1 MKKIDLLR
9 NEIERE
15 KIKAYVVPSSD
26 PHLSE
31 YLPEHYKERAFLT
44 GFTGSNGLCIT
55 TMTEG
60 KLWTDGR
67 YFIQA
72 EMELKDSGYDLMKM
86 ATPGYP
92 TYVEWLKDNLKSGDT
107 VGLNALY
114 FSKAELNNLSEAL
127 AEKGIKIVDLD
138 LVGRLW
144 KDRPDLS
151 KENAFVLEDK
161 YAGKSASS
169 KIKEVRSAMSEA
181 GADVHIVSE
190 LPSISWTFNIRG
202 RDILF
207 TPVLFAY
214 ASIEKDR
221 AILFT
226 DLSKITDEVMAH
238 LKNNGV
244 EVREYNKIFEYAA
257 SLKGKNVLVD
267 KNMLNSKVYDSIAG
281 NIVHGKNPAEYL
293 KAIKNDT
300 EIKNQLEAHKIDCVA
315 LTKYFH
321 YLKTNVGKI
330 NINEYTA
337 QEKLHEFR
345 AESPLFIEESFG
357 TISAYGPNAAMMHYS
372 ANENKHSDLKPK
384 SLYLVDSGGQYF
396 LGTTDI
402 TRTIALGP
410 VSDEEKRDFTN
421 VLKSHI
427 NLASFKFLKGTT
439 GHALDAVAREPLWRL
454 GQDYKCGTGHGV
466 GYLLGVHEGPHGIST
481 RENNVAFAENMVI
494 TIEPGIYK
502 ENKHGIRTENDY
514 FVKKAF
520 ENENG
525 EFLEFETFNYLPI
538 DLDAIDPKLLTEDEK
553 AWLNDYH
560 KKTYELLKDDL
571 DDELRAWLKEYTRAI

>member
-15 KIKAYVVPSSD
+15 NIKAYVVPSSD

-44 GFTGSNGLCIT
+44 GFTGSNGLCVT
-55 TMTEG
+55 TPTEG

-114 FSKAELNNLSEAL
+114 FSKAELDNLSETL

-144 KDRPDLS
+144 KDRPELS
-151 KENAFVLEDK
+151 KEKAFVLEDK

-169 KIKEVRSAMSEA
+169 KIKEIRSAMSEVS
-181 GADVHIVSE
+181 ADVHIVSE
-190 LPSISWTFNIRG
+190 LPSISWTFSIRG

-244 EVREYNKIFEYAA
+244 EVREYNEIFEYAA

-281 NIVHGKNPAEYL
+281 NIVNGKNPAEYL

-315 LTKYFH
+315 LTKYFY
-321 YLKTNVGKI
+321 YLKTNVGKV

-410 VSDEEKRDFTN
+410 VIDEEKRDFTN

-427 NLASFKFLKGTT
+427 NLATFKFLKGTT

-481 RENNVAFAENMVI
+481 RENNVALAENMVI

-538 DLDAIDPKLLTEDEK
+538 DLDAIDPTLLTQDEK
-553 AWLNDYH
+553 DWLNDYH